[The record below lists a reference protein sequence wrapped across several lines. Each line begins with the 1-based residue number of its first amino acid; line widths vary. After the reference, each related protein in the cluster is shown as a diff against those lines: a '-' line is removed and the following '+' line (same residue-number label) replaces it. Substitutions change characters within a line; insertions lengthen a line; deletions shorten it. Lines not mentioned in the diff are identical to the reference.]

1 MSSDF
6 TVDELY
12 NLIKVSITEPNCS
25 IDELLM
31 LLAEYIGDGRIIDEV
46 SKYVDMYYED
56 LEKLKELGIIQ

>member
-1 MSSDF
+1 MNNNF

-12 NLIKVSITEPNCS
+12 SLIKISTTEPNCS

-31 LLAEYIGDGRIIDEV
+31 LLAECIGDSRIIDEV

-56 LEKLKELGIIQ
+56 LEKLKELGVT

>member
-6 TVDELY
+6 TIDELY
-12 NLIKVSITEPNCS
+12 NLIKISTTEPNCS

-31 LLAEYIGDGRIIDEV
+31 LLAEHIGDDRIIDEV

-56 LEKLKELGIIQ
+56 LEKLKELGVT